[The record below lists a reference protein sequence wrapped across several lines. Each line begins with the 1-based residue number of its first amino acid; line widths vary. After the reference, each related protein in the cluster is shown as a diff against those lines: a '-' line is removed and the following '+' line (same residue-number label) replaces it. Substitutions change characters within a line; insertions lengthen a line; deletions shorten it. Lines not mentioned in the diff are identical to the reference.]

1 MPSKMKL
8 LLTTSLLVSIGFG
21 SATVLA
27 QTAAGAPATAQAPG
41 QPGAA
46 PQPVMSPQMQQ
57 NQKMIQDA
65 IRQAQEAQNKAREV
79 AERMRIQSLQQ
90 AIKPGVVQTP
100 QQKDARAEQ
109 VKQMQVD
116 LTPEVKAARE
126 KEAQILAGQVAA
138 LRAAQEAQ
146 AKAAAAE
153 QNAIKLKN
161 DALAFT
167 KPNPASGA
175 NFTPQNVMPLLQGL
189 DNLTKRLNAVKT
201 PSDLPAPQMGALAQ
215 ELSRLSDY
223 MDKVEKAMDGVQLAG
238 VETPANKE
246 AAALFART
254 EVLGKNLDAE
264 MLRIEKLFPNAPQLK
279 AMFAKFR
286 E

>member
-27 QTAAGAPATAQAPG
+27 QTAAGAPATAQTPG

-126 KEAQILAGQVAA
+126 KKHKFSPDRSPHCAQRKKHKPRPPLPNKMPSNSKTM
-138 LRAAQEAQ
+138 RSHS
-146 AKAAAAE
+146 
-153 QNAIKLKN
+153 
-161 DALAFT
+161 
-167 KPNPASGA
+167 PNPTLPVEPIS
-175 NFTPQNVMPLLQGL
+175 
-189 DNLTKRLNAVKT
+189 RHKT
-201 PSDLPAPQMGALAQ
+201 
-215 ELSRLSDY
+215 
-223 MDKVEKAMDGVQLAG
+223 
-238 VETPANKE
+238 
-246 AAALFART
+246 
-254 EVLGKNLDAE
+254 
-264 MLRIEKLFPNAPQLK
+264 
-279 AMFAKFR
+279 
-286 E
+286 